1 MTRPLLQLAPLA
13 VTFALAAACASTE
26 PAPVAPP
33 PVAPPPP
40 ATAPAPVASAPAAP
54 TPPVTERR
62 PVIDELFGTKVTD
75 DYRWLE
81 DWENADVKRWS
92 DAQNAF
98 ARAHLDAIAARGRLR
113 DRLRD
118 LIGEPSPRWFDL
130 RFRGKVLFAL
140 ELAPPKQQ
148 PALVTMTAAADPAA
162 ERVVLDP
169 SALDPSGGTAIDFYV
184 PSRDGRRVAV
194 SLSKGGSESG
204 SVHVLDVAT
213 GKELGDVVPRVNGGT
228 AGGSLAW
235 NADGTGFWYTRYPH
249 AGERPPADL
258 DFYQQVYFHKL
269 GAAPDH
275 DTYAVGKEFP
285 RIAEVLLRTS
295 DDGRFVL
302 ARVANGDGGEFA
314 YWWAPQ
320 GKPFT
325 KVLDYADGV
334 RDARFGPDDA
344 LYLLS
349 EKGAPRRRI
358 LRLDPARRNAAP
370 TEVVPAGESV
380 IAEFVVSATRLF
392 TVDVVG
398 GPSQVRVFTL
408 DRAGGK
414 AKGGETLPIPPVSTV
429 WQIAR
434 LDGDE
439 VLFAGESF
447 VSPPAWYRWA
457 PGKGVT
463 PTALKRKTKVDLSDA
478 EVVRETCTSKDG
490 TKVPMTVVRKKGAK
504 LDGSAPALLTG
515 YGGYAIDEQ
524 PWFRVENRL
533 WLDLGGVFADANL
546 RGGAEFGEE
555 WHSGGKLVNKQ
566 HVFDDLYACAQR
578 LVETGMTR
586 PERLAIE
593 GGSNGGLLMGAELT
607 QHPDAFRA
615 VVSHVGIYDMLRVEL
630 TPNGSFN
637 VTEFGTVKD
646 EAQFRALLAYSPL
659 HHVVDGTKYPA
670 VLFLTGVNDPR
681 VDPWH
686 SRKMTARLQAA
697 TSSGLPVLLRT
708 SGNTGHGIGTPLDER
723 IEQAADVHAF
733 LAEQLGIAVP

>member
-1 MTRPLLQLAPLA
+1 M
-13 VTFALAAACASTE
+13 
-26 PAPVAPP
+26 
-33 PVAPPPP
+33 
-40 ATAPAPVASAPAAP
+40 ATAPAAP
-54 TPPVTERR
+54 TPPPTERR
-62 PVIDELFGTKVTD
+62 PVVDDYFGTKVTD

-81 DWENADVKRWS
+81 DWSNPEVKRWS

-98 ARAHLDAIAARGRLR
+98 ARAHLDAISARGRLR
-113 DRLRD
+113 DRLRE
-118 LIGEPSPRWFDL
+118 LMAEPSPRWFDL
-130 RFRGKVLFAL
+130 TFKGSVLFAL
-140 ELAPPKQQ
+140 ELVPPKQQ
-148 PALVTMTAAADPAA
+148 PMLVAMTAAADPSS
-162 ERVVLDP
+162 ERVILDP
-169 SALDPSGGTAIDFYV
+169 AVLDPSGGTEIDFYV
-184 PSRDGRRVAV
+184 PSRDGKRVAV
-194 SLSKGGSESG
+194 SLSKGGSEDG
-204 SVHVLDVAT
+204 SVHVYDVAT
-213 GKELGDVVPRVNGGT
+213 GKELGDVVPRVNFGT
-228 AGGSLAW
+228 AGGSVAW
-235 NADGTGFWYTRYPH
+235 NADGAGFYYTRYPH

-269 GAAPDH
+269 GAPVEGDA
-275 DTYAVGKEFP
+275 YVLGKELP

-320 GKPFT
+320 GKAFA
-325 KVLDYADGV
+325 KIADFADGIV
-334 RDARFGPDDA
+334 DARFGPDDA

-349 EKGAPRRRI
+349 QKGAPRRRI
-358 LRLDPARRNAAP
+358 LRLDPARKQAAP
-370 TEVVPAGESV
+370 IEVVPAGESV
-380 IAEFVVSATRLF
+380 IAGFAVGATRLF

-408 DRAGGK
+408 DRAGGR
-414 AKGGETLPIPPVSTV
+414 ATGGELLPIPPVSTV

-434 LDGDE
+434 LSGDE
-439 VLFAGESF
+439 ILFADESF
-447 VSPPAWYRWA
+447 VAPPAWYRWA
-457 PGKGVT
+457 AGKGVT
-463 PTALKRKTKVDLSDA
+463 PTALQRRTKVDFSVA

-490 TKVPMTVVRKKGAK
+490 TKVPMTIVRKKGAK
-504 LDGSAPALLTG
+504 VDGSSPTLLTG
-515 YGGYAIDEQ
+515 YGGYAIDQQ

-533 WLDLGGVFADANL
+533 WLDLGGVFVDTNL

-555 WHSGGKLVNKQ
+555 WHAAGKLVNKQ

-578 LVETGMTR
+578 LVELGVTR
-586 PERLAIE
+586 PEKLAIE

-646 EAQFRALLAYSPL
+646 EALFRALLAYSPL
-659 HHVVDGTKYPA
+659 HRVVDGTKYPA
-670 VLFLTGVNDPR
+670 VLLLTGVNDPR
-681 VDPWH
+681 VNPWH
-686 SRKMTARLQAA
+686 SRKMLARLQAA
-697 TSSGLPVLLRT
+697 TASGQPVLLRT

-733 LAEQLGIAVP
+733 LAEQLGITVP

>member
-1 MTRPLLQLAPLA
+1 MPSNRSLSPLGLVGVLG
-13 VTFALAAACASTE
+13 AACASTE
-26 PAPVAPP
+26 PARVAATAP
-33 PVAPPPP
+33 APPPP
-40 ATAPAPVASAPAAP
+40 IAPAPVASARAAP
-54 TPPVTERR
+54 APPPTERR
-62 PVIDELFGTKVTD
+62 PVVDEYFGTKVTD

-81 DWENADVKRWS
+81 DWSSPEVKRWS
-92 DAQNAF
+92 GAQNTF
-98 ARAHLDAIAARGRLR
+98 ARTHLDAIAARGRLR
-113 DRLRD
+113 DRLRE
-118 LIGEPSPRWFDL
+118 LIAEPSPRWFGL
-130 RFRGKVLFAL
+130 SFRGKVLFAL

-148 PALVTMTAAADPAA
+148 PMLVALTGAADPTA

-169 SALDPSGGTAIDFYV
+169 AALDPSGGTEIDFYV
-184 PSRDGRRVAV
+184 PSRDGKRVAV
-194 SLSKGGSESG
+194 SLSKGGSEDG
-204 SVHVLDVAT
+204 SVHVFDVAT
-213 GKELGDVVPRVNGGT
+213 GKELGDVVPRVNFGT
-228 AGGSLAW
+228 AGGSVAW
-235 NADGTGFWYTRYPH
+235 NADGTGFYYTRYPH
-249 AGERPPADL
+249 TGERPPADL

-269 GAAPDH
+269 GAPIDGDA
-275 DTYAVGKEFP
+275 YVLGKELP
-285 RIAEVLLRTS
+285 RIAEVALRTS

-302 ARVANGDGGEFA
+302 ASVANGDGGEFA

-325 KVLDYADGV
+325 KIADFADGV
-334 RDARFGPDDA
+334 VRVRFGPDDA

-349 EKGAPRRRI
+349 QKGASRRHV
-358 LRLDPARRNAAP
+358 LRLDPAREQAAP
-370 TEVVPAGESV
+370 VEVVPPSEAV
-380 IAEFVVSATRLF
+380 IADFAVGATRLF
-392 TVDVVG
+392 TLDVAG

-429 WQIAR
+429 EEIAR

-439 VLFAGESF
+439 ILFADESF
-447 VSPPAWYRWA
+447 VAPPAWYRWA
-457 PGKGVT
+457 PGTGVT
-463 PTALKRKTKVDLSDA
+463 PTALKRRTKVDLSDA
-478 EVVRETCTSKDG
+478 EVLRETCTSKDG
-490 TKVPMTVVRKKGAK
+490 AKVPMTVVRKKGMR
-504 LDGSAPALLTG
+504 LDGSAPTLLTG

-555 WHSGGKLVNKQ
+555 WHAAGKLVNKQ

-578 LVETGMTR
+578 LVETGVTR

-646 EAQFRALLAYSPL
+646 EAQLRAMLAYSPL
-659 HHVVDGTKYPA
+659 HHVVDGTRYPA
-670 VLFLTGVNDPR
+670 VLLLTGVNDPR
-681 VDPWH
+681 VEPWH
-686 SRKMTARLQAA
+686 SRKMLARLQAA
-697 TSSGLPVLLRT
+697 TASGLPVLLRT
-708 SGNTGHGIGTPLDER
+708 SANTGHGIGTPLDER
-723 IEQAADVHAF
+723 IEQSADVHAF
-733 LAEQLGIAVP
+733 LVEQLGITVL